1 MAIDLQPDGTVTY
14 SVIDRWRAPI
24 LLTIVGALALVTIAI
39 AGWRGLR
46 ALTSLAITV
55 VVVIRLLIPLLLNGY
70 SPVGL
75 AIGLGI
81 LISILSLLM
90 TQGFSRPTWA
100 AVAGTAVGLVVT
112 GILAVVVSSAAQ
124 FTSAQGSEEIG
135 VIAQIAGG
143 TIDLSGLL
151 LAAVI
156 FGGLGVLNDVAITQA
171 VTIDEFRSIDPTMPR
186 RELYRR
192 AMSVGTAHLAATVNT
207 LVFAYLGSALP
218 IIVLLALQIHRLDLA
233 INDEH
238 IAVEVV
244 RTVVGAIGI
253 LSAVPLTTAIA
264 AWWAGPAGRAGTVP
278 RRIMAVPLPVDATP
292 VTVAAAVAAK
302 PPRSR
307 GLRRLLP
314 RRRSKETAAGRGRSR
329 DATIDRCARARTA
342 RAADGPGPRS
352 AQAPRA
358 TIRRRYRPDRCAPG
372 RADARARGL
381 TQRGAAPS
389 AASSAWRVGIP
400 SRAPATVV
408 DSAAATVAR
417 RTASSIGRPSASPTA
432 SAPLNVSPAPVL
444 SSARTAWPSTWTVAP
459 SAGTSSAP
467 SRPRVTTTA
476 RATPSAIRRCASA
489 SIVSFPVPP
498 AQAATSPR
506 FGVRMSAASS
516 SAAAMPSA
524 GAGLR
529 IVVAPARR
537 AAARRAPR
545 PRPRGSPGSRA
556 RHRRRVGRGAQRFA
570 DVAGSTRAFAPDAT
584 LIMFSPAASTRMSA
598 TPLGCPGSAPARR
611 HRRLRPSAPH
621 APRRRTR
628 HRRRLR

>member
-171 VTIDEFRSIDPTMPR
+171 VTIDEFRSIDPTMSR

-264 AWWAGPAGRAGTVP
+264 AWWAGPAGRAGSVP
-278 RRIMAVPLPVDATP
+278 RRIMAMPLPVDATP
-292 VTVAAAVAAK
+292 VAVAAAVAAK
-302 PPRSR
+302 PPRGR

-314 RRRSKETAAGRGRSR
+314 RRRSKETAADVAV
-329 DATIDRCARARTA
+329 DAT
-342 RAADGPGPRS
+342 
-352 AQAPRA
+352 
-358 TIRRRYRPDRCAPG
+358 
-372 RADARARGL
+372 
-381 TQRGAAPS
+381 
-389 AASSAWRVGIP
+389 SSG
-400 SRAPATVV
+400 
-408 DSAAATVAR
+408 
-417 RTASSIGRPSASPTA
+417 
-432 SAPLNVSPAPVL
+432 
-444 SSARTAWPSTWTVAP
+444 
-459 SAGTSSAP
+459 
-467 SRPRVTTTA
+467 
-476 RATPSAIRRCASA
+476 
-489 SIVSFPVPP
+489 
-498 AQAATSPR
+498 
-506 FGVRMSAASS
+506 
-516 SAAAMPSA
+516 
-524 GAGLR
+524 
-529 IVVAPARR
+529 
-537 AAARRAPR
+537 
-545 PRPRGSPGSRA
+545 RA
-556 RHRRRVGRGAQRFA
+556 RHRSMRPWPDSSRCRDGTGPGSRSPSPADRGGGPQLRRPSPRHPSPRFPPSRRGPPEPAAPTAPTRRFPASTIGRG
-570 DVAGSTRAFAPDAT
+570 S
-584 LIMFSPAASTRMSA
+584 
-598 TPLGCPGSAPARR
+598 
-611 HRRLRPSAPH
+611 RPSSSEGRTTRGPSTSVW
-621 APRRRTR
+621 PRGDEILVRGRETFGPSDVSNRRPSHLSRSRLVRTR
-628 HRRRLR
+628 SGPPCA